1 MSKSRLGASR
11 VVAMLCAFAV
21 GSVSI
26 PTRAWAD
33 TTPQPSPPTSIHAAV
48 KRAAADHYR
57 LEQKKQDRSS
67 QTAASQSQTPAE
79 GAQALQSGSFFKS
92 SVGIA
97 VLAAF
102 GAGVGYAL
110 YSASNDRIRS
120 SGR

>member
-1 MSKSRLGASR
+1 
-11 VVAMLCAFAV
+11 MLCAVAV
-21 GSVSI
+21 GSLSI

-33 TTPQPSPPTSIHAAV
+33 TPPQPSPPTSVHASV
-48 KRAAADHYR
+48 KRAAAEHHR
-57 LEQKKQDRSS
+57 LEQKTDRIS
-67 QTAASQSQTPAE
+67 QAASSQSQTPAE
-79 GAQALQSGSFFKS
+79 GAKVLQSGSFFKTP
-92 SVGIA
+92 VGIA

>member
-21 GSVSI
+21 GSLSI

-33 TTPQPSPPTSIHAAV
+33 TTPQPSPPPSVHASV
-48 KRAAADHYR
+48 KRAAAEHHR
-57 LEQKKQDRSS
+57 LEQKKPDPQ
-67 QTAASQSQTPAE
+67 AASSQSQTPAE
-79 GAQALQSGSFFKS
+79 GAKVLQSGSFFKTP
-92 SVGIA
+92 VGIA

-110 YSASNDRIRS
+110 YSTSNDRIRS
-120 SGR
+120 EGR